1 MDRILDAVMVSP
13 HSEAVKHGMVQRVIE
28 SAPQPLDSAQ
38 CWAMYEVSTKL
49 FLLGDSEFE
58 RDVGREVLEAFA
70 QHHSQEFEQFFNMKF
85 VLNLLHVGYGPL
97 GKRSHQIFHYIQ
109 TGLRFVADSPSSL
122 DLFHLL
128 QIEVLRI
135 VCERPGPKLCARVS
149 KLLCLYPQCVPSGNL
164 QTVFCQQ
171 LILSISHFQCK
182 SDGDDEILKFL
193 ENVTKASGMLQG
205 VWRNNVAVILPS
217 LKELFI
223 VISSPGEGDSVPSN
237 ALASVVQYVPL
248 ELMDA
253 VVRNLTNDKN
263 ISDAQMLTAIS
274 RMVDWLSWPLTRN
287 IDKWIIALMKGVATV
302 NKFRILIE
310 VTLMKIEQVFSKLFY
325 PVVREGAV
333 SVLSYMLLSFQQ
345 SPEAFHLLLPQIPQL
360 ISSLTR
366 EESDSG
372 RGCLVQLSQLIHCL
386 IFRFSGFPDIYEPV
400 LGALKDLPVPSENR
414 IKQLLGQNAWAT
426 QKSDLA
432 SYCHRLPAKSD
443 TGKTGLVNLGN
454 TCYMNSV
461 IQALFMASDFRHGV
475 LHLTQCDA
483 LSLMMKL
490 QSLFAF
496 LERSQRPTISPVSFL
511 TASCPPWFNL
521 GDQQDCSEYLKY
533 LLDRLHEEEKT
544 NSNTIQ
550 NLSCLSIAGDIENS
564 EGTGRTLIQKM
575 FGGRMVTRIRCL
587 CCENISWREE
597 VFTDLSLALPPPR
610 TSLSGSFIIDPA
622 QPVVEEIGPSSQR
635 PTSKP
640 QRQAPQSPSKDKKP
654 LKQEES
660 SVRVVP
666 VETIGSIEQVMPY
679 YSDEYPKSN
688 SMSAV
693 ASEEQTHGTEAC
705 RSITDLINYFL
716 SPEML
721 TGENKYHCQKCSA
734 LRDAEKVVEVTE
746 GPHYLILTL
755 LRFSFD
761 LGTMR
766 RRKISDNVSIPLVLK
781 LPVRVSSREQGCIS
795 AGNLEPKPGGSAYE
809 SLTYDLC
816 SVVVHSGVSSESG
829 HYYCYA
835 REYVGSVF
843 EKHSRGS
850 TGAPADQTTSE
861 SQWFLFNDNRVSYS
875 SFESVSNVTIYFPKD
890 TAYVMFYRKR
900 PSHQTESESECISA
914 AENLYGEEP
923 LPKQL
928 SEEISKDNM
937 MYLQEQERAA
947 RYNAASSSAMAGSPV
962 WLRRQRGDGEA
973 EGGGTLWFY

>member
-13 HSEAVKHGMVQRVIE
+13 HSEAVKRGMVRRVLE

-38 CWAMYEVSTKL
+38 CRAMYEVSTKL

-70 QHHSQEFEQFFNMKF
+70 QHHSQEFEQFFNMRF

-97 GKRSHQIFHYIQ
+97 EKRSHQIFHYIQ

-149 KLLCLYPQCVPSGNL
+149 KLLSLYPQCIPSGNL

-205 VWRNNVAVILPS
+205 VWRNNVAAILPS

-223 VISSPGEGDSVPSN
+223 VISSPGGGSVPSN

-287 IDKWIIALMKGVATV
+287 IDKWIIALMKGVAAV

-360 ISSLTR
+360 ILSITR

-372 RGCLVQLSQLIHCL
+372 RDFLVQLAQLIHCL
-386 IFRFSGFPDIYEPV
+386 IFRFTGFPDIYEPV

-432 SYCHRLPAKSD
+432 SYCHRVPAKND

-461 IQALFMASDFRHGV
+461 IQALFMASDFRHRV

-496 LERSQRPTISPVSFL
+496 LERSQRPTISPESFL
-511 TASCPPWFNL
+511 TASCPPWFNP
-521 GDQQDCSEYLKY
+521 GAQQDCSEYLRY

-550 NLSCLSIAGDIENS
+550 NLRCLSIAGGIENS
-564 EGTGRTLIQKM
+564 ESTGRTLIQKM
-575 FGGRMVTRIRCL
+575 FGGKMVTRIRCL
-587 CCENISWREE
+587 HCENISRREE

-610 TSLSGSFIIDPA
+610 TSLSGSFIIDPV
-622 QPVVEEIGPSSQR
+622 QPVVEEIGPSSQI

-640 QRQAPQSPSKDKKP
+640 QRQAPQ
-654 LKQEES
+654 
-660 SVRVVP
+660 
-666 VETIGSIEQVMPY
+666 
-679 YSDEYPKSN
+679 
-688 SMSAV
+688 
-693 ASEEQTHGTEAC
+693 
-705 RSITDLINYFL
+705 SITDLINYFL

-721 TGENKYHCQKCSA
+721 TGENKYHCQKCST

-761 LGTMR
+761 IGTMR

-781 LPVRVSSREQGCIS
+781 LPVRVSSREQGCNS

-835 REYVGSVF
+835 REYVGSGF
-843 EKHSRGS
+843 EKHSKGS
-850 TGAPADQTTSE
+850 TGAPAAANQTAAE
-861 SQWFLFNDNRVSYS
+861 SQWFLFNDTRVSYS
-875 SFESVSNVTIYFPKD
+875 SFESVTNVTTYFPKD

-900 PSHQTESESECISA
+900 PSHQTESESEFISA
-914 AENLYGEEP
+914 SENLYREEP
-923 LPKQL
+923 LPKHL
-928 SEEISKDNM
+928 SEAITKDNM
-937 MYLQEQERAA
+937 MYLQ
-947 RYNAASSSAMAGSPV
+947 
-962 WLRRQRGDGEA
+962 
-973 EGGGTLWFY
+973 

>member
-13 HSEAVKHGMVQRVIE
+13 HSEAVKHGMVRRVIE

-149 KLLCLYPQCVPSGNL
+149 KLLSLYPQCVPSGNL

-182 SDGDDEILKFL
+182 SDRDDEILKFL

-253 VVRNLTNDKN
+253 VVRNLTNNKN

-310 VTLMKIEQVFSKLFY
+310 VTLMKIEQ
-325 PVVREGAV
+325 
-333 SVLSYMLLSFQQ
+333 
-345 SPEAFHLLLPQIPQL
+345 LLPQIPQL

-461 IQALFMASDFRHGV
+461 IQALFMASDFRHRV

-496 LERSQRPTISPVSFL
+496 LERSQRPTISPMSFL

-521 GDQQDCSEYLKY
+521 GAQQDCSEYLKY
-533 LLDRLHEEEKT
+533 LLDSFRHRVLHLTQCDALSLMMKLQSLFAFLERSQRPTISPMSFLTASCPPWFNLGAQQDCSEYLKYLLDSLHEEEKT

-550 NLSCLSIAGDIENS
+550 NLSCLSIAGGIENS
-564 EGTGRTLIQKM
+564 ESTGRTLIQKM
-575 FGGRMVTRIRCL
+575 FGGKMVTRIRCL

-654 LKQEES
+654 LKQEEP

-850 TGAPADQTTSE
+850 TGAPADQTTTE

-900 PSHQTESESECISA
+900 PSHQTESESECVSA

-937 MYLQEQERAA
+937 MYLQV
-947 RYNAASSSAMAGSPV
+947 MLISP
-962 WLRRQRGDGEA
+962 
-973 EGGGTLWFY
+973 

>member
-13 HSEAVKHGMVQRVIE
+13 HSEAVKHGMVRRVIE

-149 KLLCLYPQCVPSGNL
+149 KLLSLYPQCVPSGNL

-182 SDGDDEILKFL
+182 SDRDDKILKFL

-223 VISSPGEGDSVPSN
+223 VISSPG
-237 ALASVVQYVPL
+237 
-248 ELMDA
+248 
-253 VVRNLTNDKN
+253 
-263 ISDAQMLTAIS
+263 
-274 RMVDWLSWPLTRN
+274 
-287 IDKWIIALMKGVATV
+287 
-302 NKFRILIE
+302 
-310 VTLMKIEQVFSKLFY
+310 
-325 PVVREGAV
+325 VVREGAV

-461 IQALFMASDFRHGV
+461 IQALFMASDFRHRV

-496 LERSQRPTISPVSFL
+496 LERSQRPTISPMSFL

-521 GDQQDCSEYLKY
+521 GAQQDCSEYLKY
-533 LLDRLHEEEKT
+533 LLDSLHEEEKT

-550 NLSCLSIAGDIENS
+550 NLSCLSIAGGIENS
-564 EGTGRTLIQKM
+564 ESTGRTLIQKM
-575 FGGRMVTRIRCL
+575 FGGKMVTRIRCL

-654 LKQEES
+654 LKQEEP

-850 TGAPADQTTSE
+850 TGAPADQTTTE

-900 PSHQTESESECISA
+900 PSHQTESESECVSA

-937 MYLQEQERAA
+937 MYLQLIFVKKEDWINRQPLFPQ
-947 RYNAASSSAMAGSPV
+947 SSPSPV
-962 WLRRQRGDGEA
+962 FQ
-973 EGGGTLWFY
+973 T

>member
-1 MDRILDAVMVSP
+1 
-13 HSEAVKHGMVQRVIE
+13 
-28 SAPQPLDSAQ
+28 
-38 CWAMYEVSTKL
+38 
-49 FLLGDSEFE
+49 
-58 RDVGREVLEAFA
+58 
-70 QHHSQEFEQFFNMKF
+70 
-85 VLNLLHVGYGPL
+85 
-97 GKRSHQIFHYIQ
+97 
-109 TGLRFVADSPSSL
+109 
-122 DLFHLL
+122 
-128 QIEVLRI
+128 
-135 VCERPGPKLCARVS
+135 
-149 KLLCLYPQCVPSGNL
+149 
-164 QTVFCQQ
+164 
-171 LILSISHFQCK
+171 
-182 SDGDDEILKFL
+182 
-193 ENVTKASGMLQG
+193 
-205 VWRNNVAVILPS
+205 
-217 LKELFI
+217 
-223 VISSPGEGDSVPSN
+223 
-237 ALASVVQYVPL
+237 
-248 ELMDA
+248 
-253 VVRNLTNDKN
+253 
-263 ISDAQMLTAIS
+263 
-274 RMVDWLSWPLTRN
+274 
-287 IDKWIIALMKGVATV
+287 
-302 NKFRILIE
+302 
-310 VTLMKIEQVFSKLFY
+310 
-325 PVVREGAV
+325 
-333 SVLSYMLLSFQQ
+333 
-345 SPEAFHLLLPQIPQL
+345 
-360 ISSLTR
+360 
-366 EESDSG
+366 
-372 RGCLVQLSQLIHCL
+372 
-386 IFRFSGFPDIYEPV
+386 
-400 LGALKDLPVPSENR
+400 
-414 IKQLLGQNAWAT
+414 
-426 QKSDLA
+426 
-432 SYCHRLPAKSD
+432 
-443 TGKTGLVNLGN
+443 
-454 TCYMNSV
+454 
-461 IQALFMASDFRHGV
+461 
-475 LHLTQCDA
+475 
-483 LSLMMKL
+483 
-490 QSLFAF
+490 
-496 LERSQRPTISPVSFL
+496 
-511 TASCPPWFNL
+511 
-521 GDQQDCSEYLKY
+521 
-533 LLDRLHEEEKT
+533 
-544 NSNTIQ
+544 
-550 NLSCLSIAGDIENS
+550 
-564 EGTGRTLIQKM
+564 M
-575 FGGRMVTRIRCL
+575 FGGKMVTRIRCL

-937 MYLQEQERAA
+937 MYLQVILI
-947 RYNAASSSAMAGSPV
+947 SP
-962 WLRRQRGDGEA
+962 
-973 EGGGTLWFY
+973 